1 MGFTPFLDFSYPH
14 LLLVFLNL
22 LFLGTCNLYF
32 RKSVGTF
39 FGSFYFIFIY
49 YFGLACDQEIRFF
62 ALKRRKEKVQ
72 RSERFFH
79 VKTTTTTTY
88 HPT

>member
-1 MGFTPFLDFSYPH
+1 MGFTPFWDFSYPH

-22 LFLGTCNLYF
+22 LFLGTCKIYF

-49 YFGLACDQEIRFF
+49 YFKLACDQGNSFLCLE
-62 ALKRRKEKVQ
+62 E
-72 RSERFFH
+72 
-79 VKTTTTTTY
+79 
-88 HPT
+88 